1 MEGFK
6 NLRVELSNAIMRAAE
21 QSIMNDDD
29 DDDNKTHGCRACAK

>member
-6 NLRVELSNAIMRAAE
+6 NLRVELSNAMRAAE